1 MVQITIRCH
10 PLVPISSDELERWL
24 EQQVGALRAEIP
36 QGTIRLS
43 RLRQGLPNSEVDIG
57 WLLEL
62 ELSEEDPLLE
72 RNRLTEA
79 LRDMRL
85 LGLQPT
91 LLAPLDLSISPDQRG
106 ELFAG
111 SSTIPGSN
119 GAGS

>member
-10 PLVPISSDELERWL
+10 PRVPIASDELERWL
-24 EQQVGALRAEIP
+24 EQQVDGLRAEAP

-43 RLRQGLPNSEVDIG
+43 RLTQGLPDSDVDIG

-62 ELSEEDPLLE
+62 ELPEEDPLLE
-72 RNRLTEA
+72 RARLVEA

-91 LLAPLDLSISPDQRG
+91 LLAPLHLPILSRRD
-106 ELFAG
+106 LFA
-111 SSTIPGSN
+111 SPAISGSN
-119 GAGS
+119 GVRS

>member
-10 PLVPISSDELERWL
+10 PRVPISSDELERWL
-24 EQQVGALRAEIP
+24 EQQVDGLRAEAP

-43 RLRQGLPNSEVDIG
+43 RLTQGLPSSDVNIG

-62 ELSEEDPLLE
+62 ELPEEDPLLE
-72 RNRLTEA
+72 RNRLAEA

-91 LLAPLDLSISPDQRG
+91 LLAPLDLSILPRS
-106 ELFAG
+106 EHFA
-111 SSTIPGSN
+111 SSAIPGSN
-119 GAGS
+119 GVGS

>member
-1 MVQITIRCH
+1 MVQLTIRCH
-10 PLVPISSDELERWL
+10 PRVPVSADELERWL
-24 EQQVGALRAEIP
+24 EQQVNGLRAEAP
-36 QGTIRLS
+36 QGTVRLS
-43 RLRQGLPNSEVDIG
+43 RLTQGLPSADIDIG

-62 ELSEEDPLLE
+62 ELPEEDPLLK

-91 LLAPLDLSISPDQRG
+91 LLAPLNLSTWPDSREG
-106 ELFAG
+106 PFAA
-111 SSTIPGSN
+111 SSIPAN

>member
-10 PLVPISSDELERWL
+10 PRVPISSDELERWL
-24 EQQVGALRAEIP
+24 EQQVDGLRAEAP

-43 RLRQGLPNSEVDIG
+43 RLTQGLPSSDVDIG

-62 ELSEEDPLLE
+62 ELPEEDPLLE
-72 RNRLTEA
+72 RNRLAEA

-91 LLAPLDLSISPDQRG
+91 LLAPLDLSTLPRSER
-106 ELFAG
+106 FA
-111 SSTIPGSN
+111 SSAIPGSN
-119 GAGS
+119 GVGS

>member
-10 PLVPISSDELERWL
+10 PRVPISSDELERWL
-24 EQQVGALRAEIP
+24 EQQVDGLRAEAP

-43 RLRQGLPNSEVDIG
+43 RLTQGLPSSDVDIG

-62 ELSEEDPLLE
+62 ELPEEDPLLE
-72 RNRLTEA
+72 RNRLAEA

-91 LLAPLDLSISPDQRG
+91 VLAPLDVSIWPDERGGRFAASPAMR
-106 ELFAG
+106 
-111 SSTIPGSN
+111 SN
-119 GAGS
+119 GVGS